1 MSSRTTLKDLITD
14 ANGATLSHTKLWANI
29 GYAAAT
35 VAFLRMA
42 WTGTAGAEIW
52 WAYLGCVAGASTA
65 SKYLSLK
72 YLYKDSVASQSG
84 GAQ

>member
-1 MSSRTTLKDLITD
+1 MSLRDLITES
-14 ANGATLSHTKLWANI
+14 GGSTLSHTKVWANI

-35 VAFLRMA
+35 VAFLKMT
-42 WTGTAGAEIW
+42 WSGNTNVDVW

-65 SKYLSLK
+65 SKFLALK
-72 YLYKDSVASQSG
+72 YGTGKAEG

>member
-1 MSSRTTLKDLITD
+1 MKLLDLIAD
-14 ANGATLSHTKLWANI
+14 ASGRSLSHTKLWANI

-35 VAFLRMA
+35 VAFLRMS
-42 WTGTAGAEIW
+42 WSGTATTDIW

-72 YLYKDSVASQSG
+72 YLSG
-84 GAQ
+84 SGQ